1 VFFILNPLG
10 VTKVIDYFFP
20 WCFGDCTMLNFT
32 MQLMRISSYFNR
44 NIDSL
49 IYASQNREILLIFKV
64 RVKHL
69 LIISLFSFIL

>member
-1 VFFILNPLG
+1 
-10 VTKVIDYFFP
+10 
-20 WCFGDCTMLNFT
+20 MLNFT

-64 RVKHL
+64 RIKHL
-69 LIISLFSFIL
+69 LIISLFFFIL